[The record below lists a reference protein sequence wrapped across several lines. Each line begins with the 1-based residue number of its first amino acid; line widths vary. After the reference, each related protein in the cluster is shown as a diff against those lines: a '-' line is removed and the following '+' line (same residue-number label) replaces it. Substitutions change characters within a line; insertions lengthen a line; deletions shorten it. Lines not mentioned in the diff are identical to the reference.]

1 MGGMGVFFPFCGL
14 YLRQDLGFSA
24 TQVGTL
30 LAAVPLAG
38 LLAQPLWGQLADRTG
53 SHRVVLTLV
62 SLGAALAALALCQ
75 QQGFPRVLSGLVAF
89 AVFHTALIPM
99 ATAATLA
106 QVGIASFGLFR
117 MWGTVGFLVLVVSFP
132 WVSEL
137 SGHGG
142 SLALL
147 FPVVALLYLAAAAW
161 ALVSP
166 KSKTPKPQSRK
177 GDVRRLLSHGPVVR
191 LLAVS
196 FVINLF
202 IQGPIYL
209 FPLYLSSRG
218 GDASTVSRMW
228 ILMLVLEIP
237 LIAFSSRI
245 FRQLGP
251 RGLLTLGLTTEAIRW
266 TLCAMTTDLRIIA
279 AAQVLHGV
287 GVAGI
292 LVGAPLYL
300 EHVAPVGLRSTAQAL
315 VSVAGMGG
323 GAIVSNA
330 LAGWLM
336 DQGSVE
342 APYALAGAGTLVLA
356 LSLRWL
362 LPEPHR
368 PAVA

>member
-161 ALVSP
+161 V
-166 KSKTPKPQSRK
+166 
-177 GDVRRLLSHGPVVR
+177 
-191 LLAVS
+191 
-196 FVINLF
+196 
-202 IQGPIYL
+202 
-209 FPLYLSSRG
+209 
-218 GDASTVSRMW
+218 
-228 ILMLVLEIP
+228 
-237 LIAFSSRI
+237 
-245 FRQLGP
+245 
-251 RGLLTLGLTTEAIRW
+251 
-266 TLCAMTTDLRIIA
+266 
-279 AAQVLHGV
+279 
-287 GVAGI
+287 
-292 LVGAPLYL
+292 
-300 EHVAPVGLRSTAQAL
+300 
-315 VSVAGMGG
+315 
-323 GAIVSNA
+323 
-330 LAGWLM
+330 
-336 DQGSVE
+336 
-342 APYALAGAGTLVLA
+342 
-356 LSLRWL
+356 
-362 LPEPHR
+362 
-368 PAVA
+368 